1 MTRFEGFSE
10 QEVSNDMIA
19 SFNTLHDIYKQ
30 LCTMSIG
37 DFMDDRNTLSNRVED
52 VLSLIGKYVSA
63 SETIKLL

>member
-19 SFNTLHDIYKQ
+19 SFNTLHDVYQQ
-30 LCTMSIG
+30 LSTMSIG

-52 VLSLIGKYVSA
+52 VLLLIGKYVSA
-63 SETIKLL
+63 SETIKPL